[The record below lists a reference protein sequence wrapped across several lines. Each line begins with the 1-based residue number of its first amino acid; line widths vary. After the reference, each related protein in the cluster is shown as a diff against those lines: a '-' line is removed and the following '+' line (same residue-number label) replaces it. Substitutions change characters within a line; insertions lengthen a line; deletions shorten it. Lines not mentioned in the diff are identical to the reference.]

1 MDWQGEYQK
10 RLASIEEMAQKVQ
23 SGDVIGIGLGLG
35 GCSSDIH
42 EAILDRN
49 AELENVFIIDAVQ
62 VRRSKLYD
70 PKFMASID
78 GRINY
83 ISGFGT
89 APVRNINRE
98 KVAGFLPIM
107 TIDAYEKLAER
118 SDIFI
123 AQVTPPNKNGFVNLG
138 LSNFYTMDA
147 IRLGKKKG
155 KLRLAVA
162 EVNDQMPVIYG
173 NNWMHITEFDCFVEN
188 STPLPII
195 QREKSSEI
203 EKAIGEYCLELIN
216 DGDTI
221 QMGIGGISEAV
232 VAGLEGRKELG
243 VLTEMFPIGLP
254 QLVEKGIVT
263 NSQKPFHK
271 GVTVATFCMGDKDMY
286 DYVAENPSCEFYPA
300 SYTNN
305 PAFIAQHP
313 NMKAINMAIMVDL
326 TGQIASEG
334 IGDRMVS
341 GTGGQLDFMIGSY
354 WSSGG
359 AGITLV
365 SSARKAA
372 DGSLIP
378 SIVPELPA
386 GTPVTVPRHYA
397 HYVVTEYGIANLR
410 FKTVRERAKELIS
423 VAHPDLRSELR
434 ESLKTKFYPQVAL
447 DKSNDEL
454 K

>member
-1 MDWQGEYQK
+1 
-10 RLASIEEMAQKVQ
+10 
-23 SGDVIGIGLGLG
+23 
-35 GCSSDIH
+35 
-42 EAILDRN
+42 
-49 AELENVFIIDAVQ
+49 
-62 VRRSKLYD
+62 
-70 PKFMASID
+70 
-78 GRINY
+78 
-83 ISGFGT
+83 
-89 APVRNINRE
+89 
-98 KVAGFLPIM
+98 
-107 TIDAYEKLAER
+107 
-118 SDIFI
+118 
-123 AQVTPPNKNGFVNLG
+123 
-138 LSNFYTMDA
+138 DA

-221 QMGIGGISEAV
+221 QMGIGGITEAV

-243 VLTEMFPIGLP
+243 VLTEMFPVGLP